1 MNVRKL
7 VVAILCVVML
17 SAAADARA
25 EVADYLGKTVSAV
38 TVESEGRRLN
48 DERLSSLIETRV
60 GQPLDMREVRD
71 SIAHLFS
78 LAQYEDVR
86 VRASLTGST
95 VTLAYEL
102 VPLHPV
108 ETITFTGADA
118 PGINEG
124 RLRQRLEERF
134 GRTPRAAR
142 AAEMAQEIEG
152 VLRDAGYLR
161 ARVTPQTRI
170 EHDAERTNLTFVVQP
185 GTRARVGSI
194 SVEGPPGMTSEALL
208 THLDL
213 STGQPYEPERIS
225 ARAERYLEDRRRRGY
240 YEARIT
246 ATPLFVDD
254 DRTVN
259 LRLTVLQGPLVK
271 LVFQGDPVP
280 ADRRD
285 ELVPVAREG
294 SVDEDLLEDSSNR
307 IEEYFRAQGYRNAA
321 APHTREERDG
331 ELDITFTVNKGGQYR
346 VESVDIVGNSALSAE
361 DLATR
366 LRVRAG
372 QPFSS
377 ASLDADVAQLEE
389 AYRRTGFASAHVE
402 ATTTPKPAESD
413 LHVPVDIRI
422 QVTENTRTVVN
433 SIRVDGN
440 RAVSESDLSSAFSLA
455 PGQPFSAAMLALDRD
470 ALELRY
476 ANLGY
481 QSVSVE
487 TRPGL
492 SADSSRADIVFAV
505 REGPRVYVDHVL
517 IVGNQ
522 RTKTATIER
531 ELRFKAGDPL
541 GLEAIS
547 ESQRRLAS
555 LGLFRRARIT
565 QLGRGDETRR
575 DVLVS
580 VEEAPLTTVGYGG
593 GFEVRS
599 RIVRSSED
607 PTQASERLE
616 FGPRASFEIGR
627 RNLFGTNRSVNLFTS
642 ASLHPTKDTAVFT
655 GEEPATVEP
664 GSGYNLPE
672 YRVVGQFR
680 EPRVFGSNA
689 DFRVTGTLEQQ
700 IRSSFNFTRRSV
712 AAELAWRLPRNMSAS
727 SGYQIQRTRVFD
739 QTIDEAQQP
748 DIDRLF
754 PKVRLSS
761 FLGSLI
767 KDTRDDPVDPTQ
779 GRYFSANGQLASSRI
794 GSEVGFVKSFFTA
807 QTFSTLPGKRAVVFA
822 GSARLGMA
830 RGYYNAGP
838 LGELPA
844 SERFFAGGDTTVRGF
859 SRDQLGVRHTPPEPE
874 DTLDPGG
881 FPLGGNALLLLNAEL
896 RVPVASGVRV
906 VMFGDVGNVY
916 RTVSDLSLTELRPA
930 LGTGF
935 RYKSPVG
942 PIRFDIGF
950 KIPRRIEESRA
961 EWFITF
967 GEAF

>member
-1 MNVRKL
+1 MNVRRL
-7 VVAILCVVML
+7 VVAILSVVML

-86 VRASLTGST
+86 VRASLAGST

-118 PGINEG
+118 AGINEG

-161 ARVTPQTRI
+161 VRVTPQTRI
-170 EHDAERTNLTFVVQP
+170 EHDAERTTLTFVVQP

-208 THLDL
+208 TRLDI

-240 YEARIT
+240 YEAQIT
-246 ATPLFVDD
+246 ATPLFVDN

-331 ELDITFTVNKGGQYR
+331 ELDVTFTVNKGGQYR

-361 DLATR
+361 ELATK

-389 AYRRTGFASAHVE
+389 AYRRIGFASAHVE

-422 QVTENTRTVVN
+422 QVTENTRIVVN

-440 RAVSESDLSSAFSLA
+440 RAVSESDLASAFSLG

-476 ANLGY
+476 ANLGF

-487 TRPGL
+487 SRPGL
-492 SADSSRADIVFAV
+492 SADGSRADIVFAV

-522 RTKTATIER
+522 RTKTTTIER

-547 ESQRRLAS
+547 ESQRRLAA

-580 VEEAPLTTVGYGG
+580 VEEAPLTTIGYGG
-593 GFEVRS
+593 GFEVRTI
-599 RIVRSSED
+599 IVPSSED

-655 GEEPATVEP
+655 GEDPATVEP

-680 EPRVFGSNA
+680 EPRVFGSTA

-700 IRSSFNFTRRSV
+700 IRSSFNFTRRSI
-712 AAELAWRLPRNMSAS
+712 AAELAWRLPKNMSAS
-727 SGYQIQRTRVFD
+727 AGYQIQRTRVFD
-739 QTIDEAQQP
+739 QTIDEALQP

-767 KDTRDDPVDPTQ
+767 KDTRDDPVDPTH

-807 QTFSTLPGKRAVVFA
+807 QTFSTLPGKRAVVLA

-830 RGYYNAGP
+830 RGYFNAGP

-859 SRDQLGVRHTPPEPE
+859 ARDQLGVRHTPPEPE

-896 RVPVASGVRV
+896 RVPVATGVRV